1 MAHSTLCSKRADCLL
16 RTGAKADR
24 FRDYRLRSAK
34 GRPLTAE
41 TDYLIVGAGAVG
53 LAFADTL
60 LAETDAH
67 LTIVDREVAPG
78 GHWNHAY
85 PFVALHQPSMIYGV
99 NSRALGTGEKDRVGH
114 NAGLYELASGSEV
127 LSYFDQVMRRDLLPS
142 GRVSYYPLSEYKGDQ
157 TFISLA
163 SGVRTKLKVRR
174 KTVDATYME
183 ATVPALH
190 TPRFKIGEGV
200 RFVAPHALPGELR
213 RGPVPGAYV
222 ILGGGKTAMDVAHWL
237 LTTGVAPDAI
247 TWVRPRDSWLLNRQT
262 VQPSMDFFA
271 QSVGGQAAQMEAY
284 AAADD
289 VDDLFARLERA
300 EIMLRIDRTVKPS
313 MMRFA
318 TISKAEIELLCR
330 IKRVIRRG
338 RVRAIHASGI
348 EFSNGEERVP
358 DTPLYIDCTASAAA
372 PRPLQPI
379 FQGDRIVLQF
389 VRSPLTVL
397 SAAMIA
403 FVEAHNEDDITKN
416 ALCAPVTM
424 SDSVADYVPIIL
436 ANMANQRRQSPDR
449 KLRAWMRN
457 ARLDGFAGLMAS
469 VDADDVEK
477 LALVHRIRKAA
488 PDALANLTRI
498 AAAAKSAS

>member
-1 MAHSTLCSKRADCLL
+1 M
-16 RTGAKADR
+16 
-24 FRDYRLRSAK
+24 
-34 GRPLTAE
+34 TAE

-85 PFVALHQPSMIYGV
+85 PFVALHQPSIIYGV
-99 NSRALGTGEKDRVGH
+99 NSRALGTGAKDLVGH
-114 NAGLYELASGSEV
+114 NTGLYELASGSEV
-127 LSYFDQVMRRDLLPS
+127 LAYFDQVMRRHLLPS
-142 GRVSYYPLSEYKGDQ
+142 RRVTYYPLSEYKGDQ
-157 TFISLA
+157 TFVSLA
-163 SGVRTKLKVRR
+163 SGARTKLKVRR

-183 ATVPALH
+183 AAVPALH
-190 TPRFKIGEGV
+190 TPRFVIGEGV

-262 VQPSMDFFA
+262 VQPSMDFFT
-271 QSVGGQAAQMEAY
+271 QSVGGQALQMEAY
-284 AAADD
+284 AAAHD

-300 EIMLRIDRTVKPS
+300 EIMLRIDRAVKPS

-318 TISKAEIELLCR
+318 TISKAEIELLGR
-330 IKRVIRRG
+330 IKGVFRRG
-338 RVRAIHASGI
+338 RVLALQASGI
-348 EFSNGEERVP
+348 EFIDGKEAIP
-358 DTPLYIDCTASAAA
+358 GAPLYIDCTASAAA

-403 FVEAHNEDDITKN
+403 FVEAHNKYDLSKN
-416 ALCAPVTM
+416 ALCSPVAM

-436 ANMANQRRQSPDR
+436 GNMANQRQQSQDR
-449 KLRAWMRN
+449 ELRAWMRN
-457 ARLDGFAGLMAS
+457 ARLDGFAGLMAA
-469 VDADDVEK
+469 VDADDIEK
-477 LALVHRIRKAA
+477 LAMVHRIRKAA
-488 PDALANLTRI
+488 PDAFANLTRI
-498 AAAAKSAS
+498 AAAGRCDA